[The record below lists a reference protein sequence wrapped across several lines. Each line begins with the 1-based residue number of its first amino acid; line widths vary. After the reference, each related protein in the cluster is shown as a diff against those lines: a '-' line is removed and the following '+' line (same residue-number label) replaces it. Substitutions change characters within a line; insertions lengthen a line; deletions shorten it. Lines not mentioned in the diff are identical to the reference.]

1 VNAARTIA
9 VAKKNSYDP
18 IWQTTKSALII
29 SKYLLKNPV
38 LFQEPGRH
46 IHLMYLA
53 LKEMYWNN
61 AVLYSIY
68 PENEGQACTK
78 TSLLYNKLDMIV
90 RGATCIP

>member
-1 VNAARTIA
+1 M
-9 VAKKNSYDP
+9 
-18 IWQTTKSALII
+18 
-29 SKYLLKNPV
+29 
-38 LFQEPGRH
+38 H
-46 IHLMYLA
+46 LA

-68 PENEGQACTK
+68 PENEGQAWTK